1 MGWSTVPD
9 SNVRKRP
16 GWKGSCSLVRL
27 GEADMKGNR
36 SNRLLVALAFLAP
49 LLSAACGVSYSSPPP
64 EPAYGDMGGSRYD
77 RTRVSEAE
85 TPLLTDLLERA
96 RRFRDRMENTANP
109 PRSIREEVDELDRM
123 ARDYDARTRYLRAS
137 EQAVESWRGALET
150 LDRMR
155 RLASGAEIE
164 LLPGSGPPAPPYPP
178 GETAPYGSAF
188 PASALE
194 DLRRT
199 AHEVVVRASLARD
212 TVERAGPG
220 YGDTD
225 RRLLADL
232 SYFVSGAR
240 ELDSRVTATTVDRRD
255 VAPFVDRLS
264 DDARRIDSALRS
276 STAFSR
282 AGSDWEEVLRLLD
295 RLSEMTR

>member
-1 MGWSTVPD
+1 M
-9 SNVRKRP
+9 R
-16 GWKGSCSLVRL
+16 
-27 GEADMKGNR
+27 GNR
-36 SNRLLVALAFLAP
+36 SNRLLVVLVFLAP
-49 LLSAACGVSYSSPPP
+49 LLSVACGATYSSPPP

-77 RTRVSEAE
+77 RMRILAGRLVDRLQATREELRATRVSEAE
-85 TPLLTDLLERA
+85 TPLLSDLLDRA
-96 RRFRDRMENTANP
+96 RRFRDRMEDTANP
-109 PRSIREEVDELDRM
+109 PRYVRDDVNELDRM
-123 ARDYDARTRYLRAS
+123 AHDYDARTRYLRAS

-155 RLASGAEIE
+155 RLASGSNLEPP
-164 LLPGSGPPAPPYPP
+164 PGSGSTVPAYPAP
-178 GETAPYGSAF
+178 GETAPYGSVVSG
-188 PASALE
+188 SALE

-199 AHEVVVRASLARD
+199 AHELVVRASLARD

-264 DDARRIDSALRS
+264 DDARRIDSALRG

-282 AGSDWEEVLRLLD
+282 AGSDWQEVLRLLD
-295 RLSEMTR
+295 RLSELTR

>member
-1 MGWSTVPD
+1 M
-9 SNVRKRP
+9 RR
-16 GWKGSCSLVRL
+16 
-27 GEADMKGNR
+27 NR
-36 SNRLLVALAFLAP
+36 SKRLLVPLALLAP
-49 LLSAACGVSYSSPPP
+49 LLSVACGATYSSPPP
-64 EPAYGDMGGSRYD
+64 EPAYGDIGGSRYD
-77 RTRVSEAE
+77 RMRILAGRLVDRLQATRDELRSTRVSEAE

-96 RRFRDRMENTANP
+96 RRFRDRMEDTANP
-109 PRSIREEVDELDRM
+109 PRYVRDDVNELDRL

-137 EQAVESWRGALET
+137 PQAVESWRGALDT

-155 RLASGAEIE
+155 RLASGSDLEPP
-164 LLPGSGPPAPPYPP
+164 PGSGSTVPPYP
-178 GETAPYGSAF
+178 APSDTSVFSG
-188 PASALE
+188 SALE

-220 YGDTD
+220 YGNTD

-240 ELDSRVTATTVDRRD
+240 ELDSRVTAATVDRRD

-264 DDARRIDSALRS
+264 DDARRIDSVLRS

-282 AGSDWEEVLRLLD
+282 AGSDWQEVLRLLD

>member
-1 MGWSTVPD
+1 M
-9 SNVRKRP
+9 RR
-16 GWKGSCSLVRL
+16 
-27 GEADMKGNR
+27 NR
-36 SNRLLVALAFLAP
+36 SKRLLVALALLAP
-49 LLSAACGVSYSSPPP
+49 LLSVACGATYSSPPP
-64 EPAYGDMGGSRYD
+64 EPAYGDIGGSRYD
-77 RTRVSEAE
+77 RMRILAGRLVDRLQATRDELRSTRVSEAE

-96 RRFRDRMENTANP
+96 RRFRDRMEDIANP
-109 PRSIREEVDELDRM
+109 PRYVRDDVNELDRL

-137 EQAVESWRGALET
+137 PQAVESWRGALDT

-155 RLASGAEIE
+155 RLASGSDLEPP
-164 LLPGSGPPAPPYPP
+164 PGSGSTVPPYP
-178 GETAPYGSAF
+178 APSDTPVFSG
-188 PASALE
+188 SALE

-220 YGDTD
+220 YGNTD

-240 ELDSRVTATTVDRRD
+240 ELDSRVTAATVDRRD

-282 AGSDWEEVLRLLD
+282 AGSDWQEVLRLLD

>member
-1 MGWSTVPD
+1 
-9 SNVRKRP
+9 
-16 GWKGSCSLVRL
+16 
-27 GEADMKGNR
+27 MKGNR

-77 RTRVSEAE
+77 RMRILAGRLVDRLQATRDELRSTRVSEAE

>member
-1 MGWSTVPD
+1 M
-9 SNVRKRP
+9 R
-16 GWKGSCSLVRL
+16 
-27 GEADMKGNR
+27 GNR

-49 LLSAACGVSYSSPPP
+49 LLSVACGATYSSPPP
-64 EPAYGDMGGSRYD
+64 EPAYGDIGGSRYD
-77 RTRVSEAE
+77 RMRILAGRLVDRLQATRDELRSTRVSEAE

-96 RRFRDRMENTANP
+96 RRFRDRMEDTANP
-109 PRSIREEVDELDRM
+109 PRYVRDDVNELDRL

-137 EQAVESWRGALET
+137 PQAVESWRAALDT

-155 RLASGAEIE
+155 RLASGSDVEPP
-164 LLPGSGPPAPPYPP
+164 PGSASTVPPYP
-178 GETAPYGSAF
+178 APSDTPVFSG
-188 PASALE
+188 SALE

-212 TVERAGPG
+212 TAERAGPG

-240 ELDSRVTATTVDRRD
+240 ELDSRVTAATVDRRD

-282 AGSDWEEVLRLLD
+282 AGTDWQEVLRLLD

>member
-1 MGWSTVPD
+1 M
-9 SNVRKRP
+9 R
-16 GWKGSCSLVRL
+16 
-27 GEADMKGNR
+27 GNR
-36 SNRLLVALAFLAP
+36 SNRLLVALVFLAAV
-49 LLSAACGVSYSSPPP
+49 LTVACGATYSSPPP

-77 RTRVSEAE
+77 RMRILAGRLVDRLQATRDELRSTRVSEAE

-96 RRFRDRMENTANP
+96 RRFRDRMEDIANP
-109 PRSIREEVDELDRM
+109 PRYVRDDVNELDRL

-137 EQAVESWRGALET
+137 PQAVESWRGALDT

-155 RLASGAEIE
+155 RLASGSDVEPP
-164 LLPGSGPPAPPYPP
+164 PGSRSTVPPYPASDTP
-178 GETAPYGSAF
+178 VFSG
-188 PASALE
+188 SALE

-240 ELDSRVTATTVDRRD
+240 ELDSRVTAATVDRRD

-264 DDARRIDSALRS
+264 DDARRVDSALRS

-282 AGSDWEEVLRLLD
+282 AGSDWQEVLRLLD

>member
-1 MGWSTVPD
+1 M
-9 SNVRKRP
+9 R
-16 GWKGSCSLVRL
+16 
-27 GEADMKGNR
+27 GNR

-49 LLSAACGVSYSSPPP
+49 LLSVACGVTYSSPPP

-77 RTRVSEAE
+77 RMRILAGRLVDRLQATRDELRSTRVSEAE

-96 RRFRDRMENTANP
+96 RRFRDRMEDTANP
-109 PRSIREEVDELDRM
+109 PRYVRDDVNELDRM

-137 EQAVESWRGALET
+137 PQAVESWRGALDT
-150 LDRMR
+150 LERMR
-155 RLASGAEIE
+155 GLASGSDVE
-164 LLPGSGPPAPPYPP
+164 LPPGSGSTVPPYP
-178 GETAPYGSAF
+178 APSDTPVFSG
-188 PASALE
+188 SALE

-240 ELDSRVTATTVDRRD
+240 ELDSRVTAATVDRRD

-282 AGSDWEEVLRLLD
+282 AGSDWQEVLRLLD

>member
-1 MGWSTVPD
+1 MRGI
-9 SNVRKRP
+9 
-16 GWKGSCSLVRL
+16 
-27 GEADMKGNR
+27 R
-36 SNRLLVALAFLAP
+36 SNRLLVALILLAP
-49 LLSAACGVSYSSPPP
+49 FLSVACGATYSSPPP

-77 RTRVSEAE
+77 RMRILAGRLVDRLQATRDELRSTRVSEAE

-96 RRFRDRMENTANP
+96 RRFRDRMEDIANP
-109 PRSIREEVDELDRM
+109 PRYVRDDVNELDRL

-137 EQAVESWRGALET
+137 PQAVESWRGALDT
-150 LDRMR
+150 LDRMQ
-155 RLASGAEIE
+155 RLASGSDVE
-164 LLPGSGPPAPPYPP
+164 PPPRSGSTVPPYP
-178 GETAPYGSAF
+178 APSDTPVFSG
-188 PASALE
+188 SALE

-240 ELDSRVTATTVDRRD
+240 ELDSRVTAATVDRRD

-282 AGSDWEEVLRLLD
+282 AGSDWQEVLRLLD